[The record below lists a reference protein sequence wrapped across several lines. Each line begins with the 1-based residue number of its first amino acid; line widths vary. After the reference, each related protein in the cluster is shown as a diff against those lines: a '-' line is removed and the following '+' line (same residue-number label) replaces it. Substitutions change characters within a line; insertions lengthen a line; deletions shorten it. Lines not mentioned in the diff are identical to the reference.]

1 MKGLKMK
8 SWFFS
13 LKGALTLSIFT
24 IISEAWRSFLDAMFV
39 LPVDFGN
46 VGTMNL
52 AAVIFTLLFTGW
64 IWLLHLTA
72 NGSKR
77 GLIGLFILNAIV
89 LLGVPVSWLLFYCP
103 IECRAD
109 AGIFNLANTLNLVFG
124 ALAGIALGIQIW
136 SGKERKVLSSIAE
149 A

>member
-1 MKGLKMK
+1 MK

-52 AAVIFTLLFTGW
+52 AAVIFTLLFTCW

>member
-1 MKGLKMK
+1 MK
-8 SWFFS
+8 SWLFS
-13 LKGALTLSIFT
+13 LKGALTLSIIT
-24 IISEAWRSFLDAMFV
+24 IISEAWRSFLDAMYV

-46 VGTMNL
+46 EGTMNL

-89 LLGVPVSWLLFYCP
+89 LLGIPVSWLLFYCP

-109 AGIFNLANTLNLVFG
+109 AGLFNLANSLNLVFG
-124 ALAGIALGIQIW
+124 TVAGVALGIQIW
-136 SGKERKVLSSIAE
+136 SGKEWKVLSSIAE